1 MKSKYTKKTSLII
14 SSFKRRLLLVINSVL
29 LLFLLV
35 WPIVHDSDAC
45 EEEEVKIYTPLPIQ
59 NKEENSLNV
68 SENEYLQKALSQ
80 DELNKE
86 NLFQI
91 ENLIYQ
97 GTDDMPM
104 EPIQTWEKKVDYIN
118 ETDLPAELIYNF
130 YEEKLPENIIE
141 PQSTSISHPKI
152 NGIKIDLSRKPPYF
166 GKKPVIAI
174 VVDDMGVSHK
184 RTAQISSLEYPL
196 TSSFLTY
203 ATNLKAQ
210 IYKAKEA
217 GHEIMAHLPM
227 EPKASINVSP
237 DVLTTSMSMED
248 VETQLGQM
256 LDKFDALCGVNN
268 HMGSRFTEDDKRMN
282 VVMQK
287 LAQKNLF
294 FLDSKTT
301 AHSVAQE
308 AAKKNNVRYVSRNVF
323 LDNEDKFDYIIRQ
336 LQKTEII
343 ARKKGYAVAIG
354 HPKEQT
360 FKALKVWLPTLKSRG
375 IRLVPLSEIVDGLYN

>member
-1 MKSKYTKKTSLII
+1 M
-14 SSFKRRLLLVINSVL
+14 
-29 LLFLLV
+29 
-35 WPIVHDSDAC
+35 
-45 EEEEVKIYTPLPIQ
+45 
-59 NKEENSLNV
+59 
-68 SENEYLQKALSQ
+68 
-80 DELNKE
+80 
-86 NLFQI
+86 
-91 ENLIYQ
+91 
-97 GTDDMPM
+97 
-104 EPIQTWEKKVDYIN
+104 
-118 ETDLPAELIYNF
+118 
-130 YEEKLPENIIE
+130 
-141 PQSTSISHPKI
+141 
-152 NGIKIDLSRKPPYF
+152 
-166 GKKPVIAI
+166 IAI

-248 VETQLGQM
+248 VETQLEQM

-375 IRLVPLSEIVDGLYN
+375 IRLVPLSKIVDGLYN

>member
-104 EPIQTWEKKVDYIN
+104 EPIQSWEKKVDYIN

-248 VETQLGQM
+248 VETQLEQM

-375 IRLVPLSEIVDGLYN
+375 IRLVPLSKIVDGLYN

>member
-104 EPIQTWEKKVDYIN
+104 EPIQSWEKKVDYIN

-203 ATNLKAQ
+203 ATNLKTQ

-248 VETQLGQM
+248 VETQLEQM